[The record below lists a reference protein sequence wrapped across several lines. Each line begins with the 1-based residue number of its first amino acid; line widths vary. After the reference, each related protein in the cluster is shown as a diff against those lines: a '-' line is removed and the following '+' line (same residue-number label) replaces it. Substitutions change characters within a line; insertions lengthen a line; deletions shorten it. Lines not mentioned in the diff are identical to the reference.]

1 MSNCRGGTK
10 KTNEN
15 PIEVNG
21 MIKRELKGNF
31 CWKVGIFF
39 FFFRLKTNQSGKGKW
54 KFTFQ
59 TK

>member
-15 PIEVNG
+15 LIEVNG

-39 FFFRLKTNQSGKGKW
+39 FFFSFENKPIRKG
-54 KFTFQ
+54 
-59 TK
+59 

>member
-39 FFFRLKTNQSGKGKW
+39 FFSFENKPIRKG
-54 KFTFQ
+54 
-59 TK
+59 